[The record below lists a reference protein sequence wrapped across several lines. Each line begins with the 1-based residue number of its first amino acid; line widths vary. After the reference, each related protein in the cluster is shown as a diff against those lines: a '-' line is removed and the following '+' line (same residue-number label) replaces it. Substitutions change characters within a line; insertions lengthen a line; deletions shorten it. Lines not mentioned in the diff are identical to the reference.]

1 MNLNQRSTLFEPI
14 FKEKISVI
22 FGIANKESIA
32 FSIANALYQSKS
44 KLIIVYQERIEE
56 LVKKTCKKFNN
67 VEFIPCDVTD
77 ENQLDNLF
85 KIIKKKYN
93 KIDHIVHSIAFAK
106 KEDLEHQFIET
117 KSHNFALAQQVSAY
131 SLVEISRRAL
141 PFMKKTSS
149 IITMSFQGSERVF
162 KNYNVMGVCK
172 ATLEANVKYLAK
184 DLGERGIRINAISAG
199 PIPTRAALAIKEFSS
214 MLETWENQSLLKR
227 NVSQEEVAQTAL
239 FLLSELA
246 SGITGDV
253 IHVDA
258 GFHNVGYQ

>member
-1 MNLNQRSTLFEPI
+1 MVKEFSSF
-14 FKEKISVI
+14 FKSKVAVV
-22 FGIANKESIA
+22 FGVANKDSIA
-32 FSIANALYQSKS
+32 FSIAKNLYENDC
-44 KLIIVYQERIEE
+44 KLVIVYQDRIED
-56 LVKKTCKKFNN
+56 LVKKTCKNFKNT
-67 VEFIPCDVTD
+67 EFIPCDVTQ

-85 KIIKKKYN
+85 KIIKKKYK

-117 KSHNFALAQQVSAY
+117 TAHNYALAQHVSAY

-141 PFMKKTSS
+141 PLMKKDSS

-199 PIPTRAALAIKEFSS
+199 PIPTRAAMAIKEFSN
-214 MLETWENQSLLKR
+214 MLNAWETQSLLKR
-227 NVSQEEVAQTAL
+227 NISQQEVANTAM
-239 FLLSELA
+239 FLLSKLS

-253 IHVDA
+253 IHVDS